1 MADQYRA
8 PIVRKAF
15 QVLRL
20 VAATPHGLKLSE
32 VARKLGIGKSTVHG
46 IVAALEEEGAV
57 VRDPR
62 SKRFT
67 LGMTVFELGRSMRAR
82 IDLKDAARPF
92 LEDLMTHTL
101 ETVFL
106 GVRNRDHVTILD
118 TVESTQNFKITSPV
132 GTIIPLLAGAIGKLF
147 LATMPEDSVKELL
160 NSRALP
166 RYTEHSITD
175 RCRYLEEIRKV
186 RREGVAFDDE
196 EYISGVRAV
205 AAAIKTDNQ
214 VSSAIWVVGF
224 KPSLNDEKMN
234 RVAARTKDAAEG
246 ISGRIGGG

>member
-1 MADQYRA
+1 
-8 PIVRKAF
+8 
-15 QVLRL
+15 
-20 VAATPHGLKLSE
+20 
-32 VARKLGIGKSTVHG
+32 
-46 IVAALEEEGAV
+46 
-57 VRDPR
+57 
-62 SKRFT
+62 
-67 LGMTVFELGRSMRAR
+67 MTVFELGRSMRAR

-160 NSRALP
+160 NSRGLP

-205 AAAIKTDNQ
+205 AAAIKADNQ